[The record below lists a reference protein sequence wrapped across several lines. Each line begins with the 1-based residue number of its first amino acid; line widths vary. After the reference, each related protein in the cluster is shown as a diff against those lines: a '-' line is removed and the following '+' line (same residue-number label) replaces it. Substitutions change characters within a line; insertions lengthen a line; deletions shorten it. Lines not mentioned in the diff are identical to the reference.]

1 MSVCFSIYFLL
12 SLTKKIYENLQKI
25 NKKKKYKHSKSAAIK
40 FSFSYFLEE
49 KETTRKTNNN
59 KSKSKSKSKKYII
72 WKKESVSER
81 EKTNAQEIVVGGKF
95 TELPPYDCGIS
106 SNSI

>member
-59 KSKSKSKSKKYII
+59 KSKKYII
-72 WKKESVSER
+72 WRKESVSER
-81 EKTNAQEIVVGGKF
+81 EKTNAQEIVVRGKF